1 MEKFKSFMQCLGS
14 IFFVCGTLM
23 GCHSIPVQK
32 VSVQNISL
40 QGRGSQKIEKQATVS
55 QTVSDRVVN
64 RPSDQT
70 ALKKPSKIFYQNSLY
85 SHHLTVLQNNFS
97 IRTDTQLCGVTR
109 ALSIEIGVRNYPQP
123 LMTGDKCVQNACF
136 DTQTGTYITADGTR
150 SVCR

>member
-1 MEKFKSFMQCLGS
+1 MFREYFFCMRHAYGVSFYSRAKGFCTKY
-14 IFFVCGTLM
+14 FFARKGF
-23 GCHSIPVQK
+23 SK
-32 VSVQNISL
+32 D
-40 QGRGSQKIEKQATVS
+40 RKTVS

-109 ALSIEIGVRNYPQP
+109 ALSIEIGVMNYPQP